1 MNCLQNYLTKSKITV
16 DTMGHRAYGEHIE
29 TATAATNLEI
39 IMTRTIKA
47 IRTSEANISDRTVS
61 YDCYQDGSYV
71 TSISDV
77 CDALEWRDDAV
88 DLDKAISEIAKT
100 ELDIE
105 TLETRNMDDLD
116 FHDLSVAGIKR
127 ALIAAYEA
135 GKEST
140 QQGDENAN

>member
-1 MNCLQNYLTKSKITV
+1 
-16 DTMGHRAYGEHIE
+16 MGHRAYGEHIE

-71 TSISDV
+71 TSISDI
-77 CDALEWRDDAV
+77 CDALEWRDE
-88 DLDKAISEIAKT
+88 AISEIAKT

-135 GKEST
+135 GKESA
-140 QQGDENAN
+140 QQGNGNG